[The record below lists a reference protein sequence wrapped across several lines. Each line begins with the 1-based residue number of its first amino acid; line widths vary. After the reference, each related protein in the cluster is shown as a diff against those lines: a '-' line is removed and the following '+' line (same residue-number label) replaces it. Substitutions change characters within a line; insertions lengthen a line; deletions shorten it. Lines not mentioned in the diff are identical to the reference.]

1 MRTRLTATI
10 ALAAMIFSA
19 FLVIGSSNAGAQD
32 RLDVQDEEETVLV
45 CKLDGLDWVLY
56 EMDVLTAEYWLDN
69 GGQLAG
75 ADGCL
80 VRVCQEKAGDYFTYW
95 STRYVSSSDVGW
107 FIDQGGYLA
116 DPGVACPA
124 NEPVTI

>member
-19 FLVIGSSNAGAQD
+19 LLVIGSSNAGAQD

-75 ADGCL
+75 AAQ
-80 VRVCQEKAGDYFTYW
+80 QEI
-95 STRYVSSSDVGW
+95 RLHQSSSMGI
-107 FIDQGGYLA
+107 FTPRSRA
-116 DPGVACPA
+116 TAMA
-124 NEPVTI
+124 FS